1 VTGTPISVVALIGI
15 VMLAGIVVNNAIV
28 LIDTVNQLRRDEG
41 YALDAALIRAG
52 RLRLRPIVMSTLT
65 TVLGLLPL
73 ALIQGE
79 GMELRAPLAIPV
91 IGGLLVAT
99 LLTLVVVPILYRM
112 TEGWG
117 MRRAARAP
125 MPPPA
130 RRPEPELVPGD

>member
-1 VTGTPISVVALIGI
+1 
-15 VMLAGIVVNNAIV
+15 MLAGIVVNNAIV

-41 YALDAALIRAG
+41 YTLDAALVRAG

-73 ALIQGE
+73 ALIRGE

-99 LLTLVVVPILYRM
+99 VLTLVVVPVLYRFA
-112 TEGWG
+112 EGRG
-117 MRRAARAP
+117 ARSEERGARARAETETKSGYSSAP
-125 MPPPA
+125 L
-130 RRPEPELVPGD
+130 EPVSAD

>member
-1 VTGTPISVVALIGI
+1 
-15 VMLAGIVVNNAIV
+15 MLAGIVVNNAIV

-41 YALDAALIRAG
+41 LSLDAALVRAG

-73 ALIQGE
+73 ALIRGE

-99 LLTLVVVPILYRM
+99 MLTLLVVPVLYRM
-112 TEGWG
+112 VEERGLRSEERGARVRARTETRVEPSG
-117 MRRAARAP
+117 AP
-125 MPPPA
+125 L
-130 RRPEPELVPGD
+130 EPVTAD